1 MNTAGRLLAIF
12 DQTVNQQLGNEA
24 SMLNVWA
31 KVFELPTDGPNLED
45 AVVSCLQATRSEIEV
60 LRARLHMLGVTD
72 DLMHPGIT
80 RLHNLTSTTHIHT
93 RWNNLRAEAV
103 KPENRLAFIWANW
116 ALRDEDEEDM
126 SSDQLATLRG
136 ELDSLEV
143 SLHDTEMTPYL
154 RGFVQKQIDAIRSA
168 LRVYK
173 VKGVKPIEDA
183 LHQVAGTYT
192 VEKSRVEAEHANAS
206 ESAKKMLARVGAVI
220 EKTAKVADNLD
231 KIRKAGDGAY
241 SLAGTVGPLL
251 LNWGQNLLK

>member
-12 DQTVNQQLGNEA
+12 DRMVNHQLGNDA

-31 KVFELPTDGPNLED
+31 KVFELSANDPHLED
-45 AVVSCLQATRSEIEV
+45 AVVTCLQAARSEIEV
-60 LRARLHMLGVTD
+60 LRARLNMLGVTE

-80 RLHNLTSTTHIHT
+80 RLHNFTSTANIHS
-93 RWNNLRAEAV
+93 RWNNLREEAV
-103 KPENRLAFIWANW
+103 KPENRLAFTWANW

-126 SSDQLATLRG
+126 SADELATLRG

-143 SLHDTEMTPYL
+143 SLHDTDMTPYL
-154 RGFVQKQIDAIRSA
+154 RGFVQRQIDAIRTA
-168 LRVYK
+168 LRVYR
-173 VKGVKPIEDA
+173 VQGIKPIEDA
-183 LHQVAGTYT
+183 LHQVAGAYT
-192 VEKSRVEAEHANAS
+192 VEKSRVEAEHAKAS
-206 ESAKKMLARVGAVI
+206 EPAKTLFARVGAVV

-231 KIRKAGDGAY
+231 KIRKAGEGAY